1 MLLRTGMSVKQAIV
15 YNVVSSVLCFV
26 GMAIGVALGNVSDAT
41 VWIFACV
48 GGLFIYIALVD
59 MVSGLFHLFVFICLS
74 VCLYVYVC
82 LSVCL
87 SVCLYLSVYLS
98 VSLSLSLFIII
109 IIYLKKIKK
118 TYLFIYLI

>member
-15 YNVVSSVLCFV
+15 YNVVSSVLCFI
-26 GMAIGVALGNVSDAT
+26 GMAIGVALGNVNDAT

-59 MVSGLFHLFVFICLS
+59 MVSGLFHLFVSLS
-74 VCLYVYVC
+74 VCLSVSVCLSIC

-87 SVCLYLSVYLS
+87 SVCLSIYLSIS
-98 VSLSLSLFIII
+98 FSLSFF
-109 IIYLKKIKK
+109 K
-118 TYLFIYLI
+118 TIPKGMFLA